1 MTDADSLTRRRT
13 AWRHLAIALAVVNA
27 LVYLLSRPAAQA
39 KGLHDLIGLVFV
51 VVALAGIRRD
61 DDDPQRYGVR
71 FEGVL
76 PGREGDR
83 RSLVRALIE
92 SVPTALRECGVA
104 AAVGAVVFPLY
115 ALAWPLF
122 NRAMGPR
129 QFVLDA
135 ARWREIATELLAVA
149 FAEEVFFRGYVQT
162 RLADALGYGDLSV
175 NPRAQLP
182 AAARVVTL
190 TALLFALTHV
200 VVAPTLPRAVVFFPA
215 LLFGA
220 LRVWRGGVGAA
231 IVLHAASNLFER
243 WLEGAR

>member
-1 MTDADSLTRRRT
+1 MTDAHRSLRRRT
-13 AWRHLAIALAVVNA
+13 AWQHLGAALVVVNV

-39 KGLHDLIGLVFV
+39 KGLHDLIGLLFV
-51 VVALAGIRRD
+51 VVALVGIRRD

-83 RSLVRALIE
+83 RSLVRALVE
-92 SVPTALRECGVA
+92 SVPSALRECGVA

-115 ALAWPLF
+115 ALGWPVF
-122 NRAMGPR
+122 NRAAGPR
-129 QFVLDA
+129 GFVLDA
-135 ARWREIATELLAVA
+135 ARWREVATELLAVA
-149 FAEEVFFRGYVQT
+149 FAEEVFFRGYVHT
-162 RLADALGYGDLSV
+162 RLCDALGYGNLSLH
-175 NPRAQLP
+175 PWAQRA

-190 TALLFALTHV
+190 TALLFALTHL
-200 VVAPTLPRAVVFFPA
+200 VVAPTIPRAVVFFPG